1 MGANLVRVEPQ
12 ALEADL
18 GGMEAEEGDNVSSGG
33 NFSKRTLG
41 GKAGVDGG
49 IRFGMR

>member
-18 GGMEAEEGDNVSSGG
+18 GGMEAEEGDNVSAGD
-33 NFSKRTLG
+33 NFRKRSLG
-41 GKAGVDGG
+41 EKIVADGSVRVG
-49 IRFGMR
+49 IV